1 MSEPILGFP
10 NQLTILR
17 MICAPVFVALTLN
30 GQLREAVGV
39 FMLGALTDA
48 LDGLLARFYKQR
60 TALGAILDPLADKML
75 LGSAFVAL
83 SFADAVPVHIP
94 KWLTIVVLSR
104 DAIIVVSSLAIA
116 FVSGHRGFSASP
128 FGKVSTTLQMLCVA
142 LAFAANLMPIPSEL
156 LQVVFIAT
164 GVLTVGSGLHYL
176 YRASS
181 KRFVESAT
189 DVDAGDGGQDSR
201 V

>member
-17 MICAPVFVALTLN
+17 MICAPIFVALTLD
-30 GQLREAVGV
+30 GRLREAVAV
-39 FMLGALTDA
+39 FVFGALTDA
-48 LDGLLARFYKQR
+48 FDGLIARFYKQR

-83 SFADAVPVHIP
+83 SFADTVPVHIP
-94 KWLTIVVLSR
+94 RWLTVVVLSR
-104 DAIIVVSSLAIA
+104 DAIIVVSALAIA
-116 FVSGHRGFSASP
+116 FVSNRRGFAP
-128 FGKVSTTLQMLCVA
+128 TRLGKISTGAQMACAA
-142 LAFAANLMPIPSEL
+142 LAFIANLAPVPTHL
-156 LQVVFIAT
+156 LNIVFVAT

-181 KRFVESAT
+181 RRFAEVPH
-189 DVDAGDGGQDSR
+189 DDA
-201 V
+201 

>member
-1 MSEPILGFP
+1 MSEPVLGFP

-17 MICAPVFVALTLN
+17 MICAPVFVALTLD
-30 GQLREAVGV
+30 GKLKEAVAV
-39 FMLGALTDA
+39 FVFGAITDA
-48 LDGLLARFYKQR
+48 FDGLIARFYKQR

-83 SFADAVPVHIP
+83 SFADSVPVHIP
-94 KWLTIVVLSR
+94 KWLTVVVLSR

-116 FVSGHRGFSASP
+116 FVMNRRGFEPSK
-128 FGKVSTTLQMLCVA
+128 FGKVSTAAQMICVA
-142 LAFAANLMPIPSEL
+142 LAVAANLMPIPPPL
-156 LQVVFIAT
+156 LTVAFIAT

-181 KRFVESAT
+181 KRFVERP
-189 DVDAGDGGQDSR
+189 VDS
-201 V
+201 

>member
-1 MSEPILGFP
+1 MSEPVLGFP

-17 MICAPVFVALTLN
+17 MICAPVVVALTLD
-30 GQLREAVGV
+30 GHLREAVGV
-39 FMLGALTDA
+39 FVFGAITDA
-48 LDGLLARFYKQR
+48 FDGLIARFYKQR

-83 SFADAVPVHIP
+83 SFAESVPVQIP
-94 KWLTIVVLSR
+94 KWLAVVVLSR

-116 FVSGHRGFSASP
+116 FVLSRRGFAPSP
-128 FGKVSTTLQMLCVA
+128 LGKFSTAAQMTCVA
-142 LAFAANLMPIPSEL
+142 LAFAANLTVIPGVL
-156 LQVVFIAT
+156 LHVVFITT

-181 KRFVESAT
+181 RKFVESP
-189 DVDAGDGGQDSR
+189 QDSP
-201 V
+201 